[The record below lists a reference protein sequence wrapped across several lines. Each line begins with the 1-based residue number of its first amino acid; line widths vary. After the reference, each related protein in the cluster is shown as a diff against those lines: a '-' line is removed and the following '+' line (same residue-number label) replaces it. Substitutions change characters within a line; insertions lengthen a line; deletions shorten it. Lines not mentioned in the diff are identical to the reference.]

1 MVKPQI
7 PHRSSTSSVVFWFLI
22 ILSFLL
28 SFLFSSLFL
37 FSGWASNI
45 ESLEVFAF
53 SGGNRCGGVAC
64 FAAAVIF
71 LFFCVVYWLWFSLW
85 KREGVAINLKAL
97 LISRL
102 LSALLIDT
110 LNLLG

>member
-1 MVKPQI
+1 MIKPQL
-7 PHRSSTSSVVFWFLI
+7 PHRSITSSVVFWFLI

-45 ESLEVFAF
+45 ERFGVFTF
-53 SGGNRCGGVAC
+53 SGGNRCGGVTC
-64 FAAAVIF
+64 FVAAIF
-71 LFFCVVYWLWFSLW
+71 LFFCVAYWLWFSLW
-85 KREGVAINLKAL
+85 KGEGVALNLKAL
-97 LISRL
+97 LPSRL
-102 LSALLIDT
+102 LSALLVDT

>member
-1 MVKPQI
+1 MIKPQL
-7 PHRSSTSSVVFWFLI
+7 PHRSSRSSVVFWFLI
-22 ILSFLL
+22 LLSFLL

-45 ESLEVFAF
+45 ESLGGLTF

-64 FAAAVIF
+64 FAADIF

-85 KREGVAINLKAL
+85 TRAGVAFNLKAL
-97 LISRL
+97 LFSRL

>member
-1 MVKPQI
+1 MIKPQL

-22 ILSFLL
+22 LLSILL

-45 ESLEVFAF
+45 ESFGGFHVFWGAIVLHLLFVCLSGSCRLLALVFA
-53 SGGNRCGGVAC
+53 
-64 FAAAVIF
+64 
-71 LFFCVVYWLWFSLW
+71 L
-85 KREGVAINLKAL
+85 REGVALNLKAL
-97 LISRL
+97 LLSRS